1 MRQAMQAYQETVW
14 LASMANSSNNPN
26 IARQAY
32 DTSQFAVNRAN
43 NVATG
48 RLPNTY
54 TPYDSNGNPYSYFNS
69 SRQAGKTPSPDAPRV
84 EDVSGDAT
92 YYCDREDT
100 SSASALI
107 TGAASPSNWTFGIG
121 ADFAAAYGIRISGG
135 AQLVFDSKGNV
146 GIMYYGGF
154 GGGTP
159 SASASLTA
167 TITSAE
173 DIYALSGLGFSAGAS
188 GLIPAPLDMVGA
200 EVTVGKGYM
209 GGTLSVGIAVPL
221 PEAHGE
227 ATYSKVIEIT
237 DTLKLIGVYDE
248 LYSNAKKYVEGY
260 YESV

>member
-1 MRQAMQAYQETVW
+1 
-14 LASMANSSNNPN
+14 MANSSNNPN

-54 TPYDSNGNPYSYFNS
+54 TPYDSNGNAYSYFNS